1 VLEGQLSELG
11 GGKDTG
17 GPKKSP
23 TSKNALIH
31 GVYARD
37 ILLPGENEEHFLGLF
52 DAIRSELNPE
62 SPLEEE
68 AVLDIVRSHWL
79 KRRAI
84 QAAKG
89 QSPEGTLMVNTVELL
104 DTINAAKKANPD
116 ASLDGVNSK
125 LFERKPIEPRYE
137 PADLERIIKI
147 EAMIDSRIEKA
158 LARLARIKEFRPSRK
173 RNRHLSPRR
182 RAPPI
187 R

>member
-1 VLEGQLSELG
+1 LGVFEGQLSELG

-17 GPKKSP
+17 GPTKSP
-23 TSKNALIH
+23 ASKNALIH

-37 ILLPGENEEHFLGLF
+37 ILLPGENEEHFYDLF
-52 DAIRSELNPE
+52 NAIRSELNPE

-89 QSPEGTLMVNTVELL
+89 QLPQGRVAMTNAELR
-104 DTINAAKKANPD
+104 DHINAVTKANPD
-116 ASLDGVNSK
+116 ASHEELTAKV
-125 LFERKPIEPRYE
+125 FERKRMQSRHE

-158 LARLARIKEFRPSRK
+158 LARLARIKEFRRLYGKGTATS
-173 RNRHLSPRR
+173 LST
-182 RAPPI
+182 
-187 R
+187 